1 MIHTSSIRLL
11 TETQKV
17 AKSLGTSQQGVVVEL
32 DLKATNCPEL
42 VIKPI
47 KDYIEGSAMQYGI
60 LRVQFW

>member
-1 MIHTSSIRLL
+1 
-11 TETQKV
+11 V

-47 KDYIEGSAMQYGI
+47 KDYIEGSAMQYGL
-60 LRVQFW
+60 LRLQFW